1 MFVKRWFLLGILL
14 LCGCH
19 SVSIPD
25 TFSYRHFKAG
35 EFTLAGWQKEL
46 SPHDFVKIYIEGDG
60 AAFDAYGQPTSDPTP
75 RGILMREIA
84 FGDSHDNVLYLARP
98 CQFVRDEKCLQK
110 YWTTARFAPEV
121 VEAMSR
127 VISKVSHGRPVV
139 LVGFS
144 GGAQIAG
151 LVAVLHPNLKV
162 RQIITIGGNL
172 DHSAWTA
179 YHHLPALTQSLNL
192 ADYKEAFQKIRQTH
206 YVGEKDDIIPP
217 FLIREFAA
225 QETIV
230 DVKGAQHSQG
240 WDAIYPFVR
249 FAD

>member
-1 MFVKRWFLLGILL
+1 MVGKGSR
-14 LCGCH
+14 
-19 SVSIPD
+19 
-25 TFSYRHFKAG
+25 
-35 EFTLAGWQKEL
+35 
-46 SPHDFVKIYIEGDG
+46 
-60 AAFDAYGQPTSDPTP
+60 
-75 RGILMREIA
+75 
-84 FGDSHDNVLYLARP
+84 
-98 CQFVRDEKCLQK
+98 
-110 YWTTARFAPEV
+110 APEV